1 MFARYG
7 TIDNNVEVNDD
18 DNFDNEENASENRTR
33 RAALF
38 NYKYILGKHSTE
50 DVSFVKLTYF
60 I

>member
-1 MFARYG
+1 MVAKYG
-7 TIDNNVEVNDD
+7 SINHNVEEKDND
-18 DNFDNEENASENRTR
+18 NSDNEENASENCTR